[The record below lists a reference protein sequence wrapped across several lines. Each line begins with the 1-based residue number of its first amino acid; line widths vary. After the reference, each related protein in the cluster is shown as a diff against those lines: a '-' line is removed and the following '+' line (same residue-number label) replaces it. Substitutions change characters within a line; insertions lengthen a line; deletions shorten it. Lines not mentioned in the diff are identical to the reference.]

1 MSKRRPDDHKM
12 VEQRSGYDP
21 LQAAKRQ
28 TPGFNRLWLKAG
40 ESMTLPQRIGYTI
53 FSLAYFACGLYL
65 LNPLMINLRSSG
77 ADSLV
82 FTVLFGFASLYF
94 LAFGALGL
102 RNVLRFKR

>member
-1 MSKRRPDDHKM
+1 
-12 VEQRSGYDP
+12 
-21 LQAAKRQ
+21 
-28 TPGFNRLWLKAG
+28 
-40 ESMTLPQRIGYTI
+40 
-53 FSLAYFACGLYL
+53 LYL